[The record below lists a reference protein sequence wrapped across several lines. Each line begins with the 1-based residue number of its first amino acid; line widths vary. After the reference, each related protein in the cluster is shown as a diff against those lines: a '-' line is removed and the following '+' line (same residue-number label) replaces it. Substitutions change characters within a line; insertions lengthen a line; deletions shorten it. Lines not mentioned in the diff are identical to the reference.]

1 MEYWHCDKAD
11 QRKRGGHPRSEIE
24 GREIVPGTSYSR
36 RSYGAMELLCD
47 LFKEPEVPVPNPHAR
62 VTTPRTATIAAVK
75 NIKDIAE
82 RKKEM
87 I

>member
-1 MEYWHCDKAD
+1 
-11 QRKRGGHPRSEIE
+11 
-24 GREIVPGTSYSR
+24 
-36 RSYGAMELLCD
+36 MELLCD

-75 NIKDIAE
+75 NIKDIAG

-87 I
+87 IWTFDWCLILTFSL

>member
-1 MEYWHCDKAD
+1 MECWRCDKAD
-11 QRKRGGHPRSEIE
+11 QRQRGEHPRSKIE
-24 GREIVPGTSYSR
+24 GREILPGTSYSR
-36 RSYGAMELLCD
+36 RSYRAMALSCD
-47 LFKEPEVPVPNPHAR
+47 LFKEPEVPVPNPNTR

-82 RKKEM
+82 REKEM